1 MIPIE
6 IFEYKQNWL
15 PGYKVSIHSDL
26 RGRAKS
32 WLKQL
37 EQREYQY
44 KEFTDNYEDTIC
56 FENQR
61 ISQEFASD
69 SIFMAWVVKSTRT
82 G

>member
-15 PGYKVSIHSDL
+15 PGYCVSIHSDL
-26 RGRAKS
+26 RSRAKS

-37 EQREYQY
+37 VQHEYPY
-44 KEFTDNYEDTIC
+44 KEITDYYEDTIC

>member
-15 PGYKVSIHSDL
+15 PGYCVSIHSDL
-26 RGRAKS
+26 RSRAKS
-32 WLKQL
+32 WLKKL
-37 EQREYQY
+37 EQHEYQY